1 MYSSSEKN
9 ILLIVEGA
17 KREPKLMRRLFESFG
32 LADDYQIVPVE
43 INVHDFLDKLFQEYY
58 CDFDGLELVD
68 FVADLLPDKRK
79 AARLLETNFTDTLL
93 IFDLDPQ
100 DNRHDFKRL
109 KNMQDYYCDSTD
121 MGQLFLN
128 YPSIEAYR
136 DFDQLKYLSLEDAV
150 VPPEVISGHP
160 SYKEWVARRGDSLS
174 DIGRMDG
181 YTFAG
186 VIAVHTVRALEI
198 TNEQRTDFDL
208 EHVDDLAEMAAGVNH
223 SLLLNKEINRLNKD
237 MLCACCTCL
246 FFIANWP
253 KRLNDIWG
261 KAVMRGLGIR
271 LF

>member
-17 KREPKLMRRLFESFG
+17 KREPTLMRRLFESFG

-43 INVHDFLDKLFQEYY
+43 INVHDFLDKLFQEYD

-79 AARLLETNFTDTLL
+79 AARLLEASFTDTLL

-109 KNMQDYYCDSTD
+109 QNMQDYYCDSTD

-128 YPSIEAYR
+128 YPAIEAYR
-136 DFDQLKYLSLEDAV
+136 DFDPLKYLSLEDAV
-150 VPPEVISGHP
+150 VPPEVISGAP
-160 SYKEWVARRGDSLS
+160 SYKEWVARRGDSLAN
-174 DIGRMDG
+174 IGCLDG

-186 VIAVHTVRALEI
+186 VIAVHALRAHGI
-198 TNEQRTDFDL
+198 INEQTTSFDSGFAAGL
-208 EHVDDLAEMAAGVNH
+208 SEMASGVNH
-223 SLLLNKEINRLNKD
+223 SALLSKEIDRLDRD

-261 KAVMRGLGIR
+261 KATMRGLGIR

>member
-32 LADDYQIVPVE
+32 LADDYHIVPVE
-43 INVHDFLDKLFQEYY
+43 INVHDFLDKLFQEYD

-79 AARLLETNFTDTLL
+79 AARLLATNFTDTLL

-160 SYKEWVARRGDSLS
+160 SYKEWVARRGDSLA

-198 TNEQRTDFDL
+198 TSEQRTDFDL

-223 SLLLNKEINRLNKD
+223 SLLLNKEIDRLNKD
-237 MLCACCTCL
+237 MLAPVAL
-246 FFIANWP
+246 AFSLLLIGP
-253 KRLNDIWG
+253 KG
-261 KAVMRGLGIR
+261 
-271 LF
+271 

>member
-43 INVHDFLDKLFQEYY
+43 INVHDFLDKLFQEYD

-109 KNMQDYYCDSTD
+109 QNMQDYYCDSTD

-136 DFDQLKYLSLEDAV
+136 DFDPLKYPSLEDAV

-160 SYKEWVARRGDSLS
+160 SYKEWVARRGDSLA
-174 DIGRMDG
+174 DIGRLDV
-181 YTFAG
+181 YSFAG
-186 VIAVHTVRALEI
+186 VIAVHAVRALGI
-198 TNEQRTDFDL
+198 TNEQKTDFDL
-208 EHVDDLAEMAAGVNH
+208 ERVDDLAEMAAGVNH
-223 SLLLNKEINRLNKD
+223 SVLLNKEINRLNRD
-237 MLCACCTCL
+237 MLCACSTCL

-261 KAVMRGLGIR
+261 KGTTRGLGIR